1 MSVHSPARS
10 LVPVR
15 TRSAL
20 LALSLAAVL
29 LAPSSLQAAAQC
41 GPQKLASVVDL
52 TMDYGVPVVPVSLM
66 GKPKHFIVDTGGVVS
81 VLFPA
86 TVGELGLPRRNV
98 AVKIIGVD
106 GDFSNQMVRVPEFAL
121 GRLRAADIPFMVSAG
136 RDAGPIPDGAPAG
149 ILGPEI
155 LQNYDADFDFAGGKL
170 NLIDPN
176 HCAGDVVYWPARA
189 VAVIPFRLDSDFH
202 ITFQATVDG
211 KRVDAM
217 LDTGMGITTM
227 RLDAAERLFDLDV
240 NAPDLEKVGELQG
253 KQYTA
258 NVYQRRFNTLAI
270 QGLVVNKPIVRL
282 MPDMVRAQL
291 PRGPAT
297 GSLLPEA
304 GRSSGLPDVIIG
316 MSDLAKMHVYVA
328 YKERKVYITSDSP
341 DVAISEQ
348 R

>member
-1 MSVHSPARS
+1 MNQQEPRS
-10 LVPVR
+10 RPLFTGHVR
-15 TRSAL
+15 WL
-20 LALSLAAVL
+20 LMCVSLSLTV
-29 LAPSSLQAAAQC
+29 LAPSSPQAAAQC

-52 TMDYGVPVVPVSLM
+52 TMDYGVPIVAASLM
-66 GKPKHFIVDTGGVVS
+66 GKRKQFIVDTGGVVS

-98 AVKIIGVD
+98 AMKIIGVD

-121 GRLRAADIPFMVSAG
+121 GRLRATDIPFMVSAG
-136 RDAGPIPDGAPAG
+136 RDTGPIPDGAPAG
-149 ILGPEI
+149 IVGPEI

-176 HCAGDVVYWPARA
+176 HCAGDVVYWPAST

-202 ITFQATVDG
+202 ITFQAMVDG
-211 KRVDAM
+211 KRIDAM
-217 LDTGMGITTM
+217 LDTGMSITTM
-227 RLDAAERLFDLDV
+227 RLDAAERLFDLDR

-258 NVYQRRFNTLAI
+258 NIYQRRFGTLAV
-270 QGLVVNKPIVRL
+270 QGLAVNNSVMRL
-282 MPDMVRAQL
+282 MPDMVRSQL
-291 PRGPAT
+291 PSGPAT

-304 GRSSGLPDVIIG
+304 GRSSGLPGLIIG
-316 MSDLAKMHVYVA
+316 MSDLSKMHVYIA
-328 YKERKVYITSDSP
+328 YKERKIYITSDSP
-341 DVAISEQ
+341 DVVISA